1 MFMFRLASKSSR
13 VCIASVND
21 SVSRPA
27 YGCVQ
32 AGFELVDGWCQ
43 MVAET
48 QGKGCFFHS
57 PIVRYFFARVAVS
70 YYYRILF
77 YLRAGRKILTE
88 AMEDASN
95 TFHRVILIHKALS
108 RHRIE

>member
-1 MFMFRLASKSSR
+1 MCMSRLASKSSR
-13 VCIASVND
+13 VRIASVND

-48 QGKGCFFHS
+48 QGKGCFFMHQLFFIS
-57 PIVRYFFARVAVS
+57 LLELQFLIIIVFCFTFAHGAR
-70 YYYRILF
+70 F
-77 YLRAGRKILTE
+77 
-88 AMEDASN
+88 
-95 TFHRVILIHKALS
+95 
-108 RHRIE
+108 